1 MGTSTFSSTSLNEC
15 NHSRYLAYIRSC
27 YRSFPEAAP
36 YYEQLIDHLNLQR
49 GAQLQSIQLL
59 ELEPPLDPSEYPVL
73 LPSRPVEFIHEQY
86 RPRVAILQG
95 YPSPECIAHLG
106 ASFSIRPEFFIGHLS
121 CAIPGSTRMPLEA
134 LSLPSSQEN
143 LVRIPF
149 CIVARS
155 PNPIDHLTSD
165 VERALL
171 TSEKKLRDEGRYGA
185 SRFRKVNIHDERT
198 YSLEESMAFT
208 IVQSDNKGHKWNAI
222 ILTDHG
228 RPSTYQHGIP
238 LNTYDENGRPA
249 TTLPI
254 VPYDMPPDSSRKTS
268 LSEQNTVA
276 SFSYCDPFH
285 PLKKVALLDET
296 DFQLVSE
303 DPFFLLSSILR
314 TSFLS
319 WTQVLKVLAN
329 TVARCHDKLKL
340 PQSQL
345 HHYLSQLRACIAMVN
360 HIKEVLLENQ
370 EIIRNGGHSK
380 WPKASTEETRVR
392 KLQLQSHLIADHECL
407 LSRCDHLLVEC
418 ESTTT
423 ALLGFAQLM
432 ASERSIS
439 QAKEVQR
446 LTSMAAVFIPV
457 TFATGI
463 FGMNIKELEPAPR
476 WWCPFAV
483 ALILVLFT
491 VTWLRYKA
499 WIAFLVGFWYD
510 HIIRLWRDMRRG
522 QQW

>member
-1 MGTSTFSSTSLNEC
+1 
-15 NHSRYLAYIRSC
+15 
-27 YRSFPEAAP
+27 
-36 YYEQLIDHLNLQR
+36 
-49 GAQLQSIQLL
+49 
-59 ELEPPLDPSEYPVL
+59 
-73 LPSRPVEFIHEQY
+73 
-86 RPRVAILQG
+86 
-95 YPSPECIAHLG
+95 
-106 ASFSIRPEFFIGHLS
+106 
-121 CAIPGSTRMPLEA
+121 MPLEA

-143 LVRIPF
+143 LVRISF
-149 CIVARS
+149 CIVVRS
-155 PNPIDHLTSD
+155 PNPISQSNSD

-171 TSEKKLRDEGRYGA
+171 RSEKILRDEGRYGA
-185 SRFRKVNIHDERT
+185 SRFRKVNIHDDRT

-208 IVQSDNKGHKWNAI
+208 IVQGSNPDQKWNGTITPSAHVNPTRLDLTIPAVAAI

-238 LNTYDENGRPA
+238 SSTYDENGRPA

-254 VPYDMPPDSSRKTS
+254 VPYDMPPNSSRKTS
-268 LSEQNTVA
+268 INEQSTD
-276 SFSYCDPFH
+276 SFSYFDPFH
-285 PLKKVALLDET
+285 PLKKVALFDET
-296 DFQLVSE
+296 DFQLASQ

-319 WTQVLKVLAN
+319 WTQLLKVLAN
-329 TVARCHDKLKL
+329 TVARCHDKLTL

-345 HHYLSQLRACIAMVN
+345 HYYLSQLRSCIAMVN

-370 EIIRNGGHSK
+370 DIIRNGGHSK
-380 WPKASTEETRVR
+380 WPKASTEQTRLR
-392 KLQLQSHLIADHECL
+392 KQQLQSQLVADHECL
-407 LSRCDHLLVEC
+407 LSRCDHLLDGC

-446 LTSMAAVFIPV
+446 LTAMAAIFIPV

-463 FGMNIKELEPAPR
+463 FGMNIKEFEPAPR
-476 WWCPFAV
+476 WWYPFTV
-483 ALILVLFT
+483 ALVLVL
-491 VTWLRYKA
+491 VTTTFLTYKA
-499 WIAFLVGFWYD
+499 WKTLLVGFWHD
-510 HIIRLWRDMRRG
+510 HVIPLWRGLRRG